1 MARIAERPVEALSEA
16 EAAEELKRLAAEIAG
31 HDRRYH
37 ENDAP
42 TISDAAYD
50 ALRRRNGAIER
61 RFPGLVREDSP
72 SIRVGAA
79 PSAKF
84 AKVTHAIP
92 MLSLDNAFSDD
103 DVEDFAKRVRRF
115 LKLADD
121 APLAITAEPKID
133 GLSLSLRYEDGRLV
147 SAATRGDGTVGEDV
161 TANAL
166 TIEDIPHR
174 LSGIRPAVFE
184 VRGEV
189 YMSHADFAALN
200 ERLAAGV
207 EPAVAEAAEEE
218 VDAIAPAESPGL
230 AEPEGEADDDAETAK
245 IRQFANPRNAAAG
258 SLRQKDAGVTRSRPL
273 KFFAYAWGEVSE
285 VPGDTQTEVVAALGR
300 MGFSVNP
307 LMRRFDTIEGLIAHY
322 HAIEEKRADLGYD
335 IDGVVYKVDDLGLQK
350 RLGFVSRSPRWAI
363 AHKFPAEQATT
374 LLQDIDIQVG
384 RTGALTPV
392 AKLKPVTVGGV
403 VVSNATLHN
412 EDYIAGKD
420 SDGAPIREGRDIRIG
435 DTVLI
440 QRAGDVIPQV
450 LDVVLE
456 KRPKDADPY
465 VFPDHCPVCGSKAVR
480 EVNPRT
486 GRPDSK
492 RRCTA
497 GLTCPAQGREGLKHF
512 VSRGAFDIE
521 GFGET
526 YIETLFDAGLV
537 RQPADIFSL
546 TFEPLREAIEA
557 RRREVSEA
565 RRRSQGM
572 AEPEKPAKK
581 AETSK
586 AIDNLLAAI
595 DARRTVALNRFIFG
609 LGIRHIGETSAKAL
623 ARHFDDVADLLAG
636 IDRAAAEQPGAAWHR
651 LKETPFVGESS
662 FEALL
667 AVGDERLDDA
677 AYDPFRDPATGL
689 KANQRAAL
697 KERFGDAAG
706 LCEAIRAA
714 RAEAPGPLYDRL
726 KSDRDIGEVATA
738 SLIEFFG
745 EAHNREAVEALVEA
759 GVTTTNDRPT
769 AAETAS
775 SPVAGKT
782 VVFTGSLEK
791 MTRDE
796 AKAMAEALGAKVA
809 GSVSKKT
816 DLVVAGPGAGS
827 KLAKAT
833 EFGVEVIDEDGWFAL
848 IGRQPGEG

>member
-1 MARIAERPVEALSEA
+1 MAKTDERGVDDLNEA
-16 EAAEELKRLAAEIAG
+16 EAAQELERLAGEIAS

-50 ALRRRNGAIER
+50 ALRRRNSAIER
-61 RFPGLVREDSP
+61 RFPDLVRADSP
-72 SIRVGAA
+72 SARVGSA
-79 PSAKF
+79 PSSKF
-84 AKVTHAIP
+84 AKVQHAIP
-92 MLSLDNAFSDD
+92 MLSLDNAFSDE
-103 DVEDFAKRVRRF
+103 DVADFAKRVRRF
-115 LKLADD
+115 LKLKDD
-121 APLAITAEPKID
+121 ALLAMTAEPKID
-133 GLSLSLRYEDGRLV
+133 GLSLSLRYENGELV
-147 SAATRGDGTVGEDV
+147 SAATRGDGAVGEDV

-166 TIEDIPHR
+166 TIDDIPHR

-207 EPAVAEAAEEE
+207 EPVNLDATSGDDEEAERSEAQ
-218 VDAIAPAESPGL
+218 ES
-230 AEPEGEADDDAETAK
+230 EADEAPLGK

-258 SLRQKDAGVTRSRPL
+258 SLRQKDPAITRSRPL

-285 VPGDTQTEVVAALGR
+285 DDLPGETQTAVVTALGT
-300 MGFSVNP
+300 MGFTVNP
-307 LMRRFDTIEGLIAHY
+307 LTRRFETIEGLIAHY
-322 HAIEEKRADLGYD
+322 HEVEEQRADLGYD
-335 IDGVVYKVDDLGLQK
+335 IDGVVYKVDDLALQAQ
-350 RLGFVSRSPRWAI
+350 LGFVSRSPRWAI

-374 LLQDIDIQVG
+374 LLEDIDIQVG

-412 EDYIAGKD
+412 EDYIAGRD
-420 SDGAPIREGRDIRIG
+420 FDGAPIREGRDIRIG
-435 DTVLI
+435 DTVVV

-450 LDVVLE
+450 LDVVMD
-456 KRPKDADPY
+456 KRPDSAVAY

-480 EVNPRT
+480 EMNPRT

-537 RQPADIFSL
+537 RQPADIFGL
-546 TFEPLREAIEA
+546 TFEPLRAAIEA
-557 RRREVSEA
+557 RRRQVAEE
-565 RRRSQGM
+565 RRRLQGK

-586 AIDNLLAAI
+586 AIENLLEAI
-595 DARRTVALNRFIFG
+595 EARRTVPLNRFIFG
-609 LGIRHIGETSAKAL
+609 LGIRHIGEASAKAL
-623 ARHFDDVADLLAG
+623 ARHFDDVAAFVEG
-636 IDRAAAEQPGAAWHR
+636 IDQAAREQPGEAWHK
-651 LKETPFVGESS
+651 LKGTPHVGETT
-662 FEALL
+662 FDALIS
-667 AVGDERLDDA
+667 VGDSALDDA
-677 AYDPFRDPATGL
+677 AFDPFRDHALGL
-689 KANQRAAL
+689 KVNQRAAL

-706 LCEAIRAA
+706 LRSAIRAA
-714 RAEAPGPLYDRL
+714 LESAPGPAYERL
-726 KSDRDIGEVATA
+726 KADSDIGTVATA
-738 SLIEFFG
+738 SLIQFFS
-745 EAHNREAVEALVEA
+745 EEHNREAVQALIAA
-759 GVTTTNDRPT
+759 GLATTNERPS
-769 AAETAS
+769 AVAKS

-791 MTRDE
+791 MTRDG
-796 AKAMAEALGAKVA
+796 AKAMAESLGAKVA

-833 EFGVEVIDEDGWFAL
+833 ELGIEVVDEDGWFAL
-848 IGRQPGEG
+848 IGQMPGEG

>member
-1 MARIAERPVEALSEA
+1 MAERPVEELNEA
-16 EAAEELKRLAAEIAG
+16 EATEELQRLAAEIAA

-37 ENDAP
+37 GNDAP

-61 RFPGLVREDSP
+61 RFPALVREDSP
-72 SIRVGAA
+72 SVRVGAA

-84 AKVTHAIP
+84 VKITHAVP
-92 MLSLDNAFSDD
+92 MLSLDNAFSDE

-166 TIEDIPHR
+166 TIDDIPHR

-200 ERLAAGV
+200 ERLAAGD
-207 EPAVAEAAEEE
+207 EPAVAEAVEED
-218 VDAIAPAESPGL
+218 VDAIAATETAEL
-230 AEPEGEADDDAETAK
+230 AEPEGPADDGAETGK

-258 SLRQKDAGVTRSRPL
+258 SLRQKDASVTRSRPL

-285 VPGDTQTEVVAALGR
+285 VPGDTQTEVVAALGK

-307 LMRRFDTIEGLIAHY
+307 LMRRFDTIDGLIQHY
-322 HAIEEKRADLGYD
+322 HAIEEQRADLGYD
-335 IDGVVYKVDDLGLQK
+335 IDGVVYKVDDLDLQK

-374 LLQDIDIQVG
+374 VLQDIDIQVG

-420 SDGAPIREGRDIRIG
+420 SNGDEIREGRDIRIG
-435 DTVLI
+435 DTVI
-440 QRAGDVIPQV
+440 VQRAGDVIPQV
-450 LDVVLE
+450 LDVLLD
-456 KRPKDADPY
+456 KRPEGAGPY
-465 VFPDHCPVCGSKAVR
+465 RFPDHCPVCGSKAVR
-480 EVNPRT
+480 EMNPRT

-521 GFGET
+521 GFGQT

-537 RQPADIFSL
+537 RQPADIFTL
-546 TFEPLREAIEA
+546 TFEPLRDAIEA

-565 RRRSQGM
+565 RRKLQGK
-572 AEPEKPAKK
+572 AEPEKAAKK

-586 AIDNLLAAI
+586 AIENLLAAI
-595 DARRTVALNRFIFG
+595 EARREVALHRFIFA

-623 ARHFDDVADLLAG
+623 ARKFADVDAFLEG
-636 IDRAAAEQPGAAWHR
+636 IDAAGSEQPGEAWLR
-651 LKETPFVGESS
+651 LKETPHVGEST
-662 FEALL
+662 FEALMS
-667 AVGDERLDDA
+667 VGEEALGEE
-677 AYDPFRDPATGL
+677 AYDPLRDKAIGL

-706 LCEAIRAA
+706 LRDAIRAA
-714 RAEAPGPLYDRL
+714 RDAAPGPAYQLL

-738 SLIEFFG
+738 SLIQFFS
-745 EAHNREAVEALVEA
+745 EDHNREAVRALVDA
-759 GVTTTNDRPT
+759 GVRTTNELSSAD
-769 AAETAS
+769 AVS

-782 VVFTGSLEK
+782 VVFTGSLAK

-809 GSVSKKT
+809 GSVSKST

-827 KLAKAT
+827 KLKKAT
-833 EFGVEVIDEDGWFAL
+833 DFGIEVIDEDGWFDL
-848 IGRQPGEG
+848 IR

>member
-1 MARIAERPVEALSEA
+1 MARIAERPVETLSEA
-16 EAAEELKRLAAEIAG
+16 EAAEELERLAAEIAG

-61 RFPGLVREDSP
+61 RFPDLVREDSP
-72 SIRVGAA
+72 SVRVGAA

-84 AKVTHAIP
+84 AKIPHAVP

-103 DVEDFAKRVRRF
+103 DVEDFARRVRRF

-121 APLAITAEPKID
+121 APLPITAEPKID

-174 LSGIRPAVFE
+174 LSGLRPAVFE

-207 EPAVAEAAEEE
+207 EPTPSDEAPREE
-218 VDAIAPAESPGL
+218 V
-230 AEPEGEADDDAETAK
+230 ADDEVVEDESAETGK

-258 SLRQKDAGVTRSRPL
+258 SLRQKDPAITRSRPL

-285 VPGDTQTEVVAALGR
+285 VPGDSQTEVVAALGG
-300 MGFSVNP
+300 MGFAVNP
-307 LMRRFDTIEGLIAHY
+307 LTQRFDTIDGLIAHY
-322 HAIEEKRADLGYD
+322 HRIEELRADLGYD
-335 IDGVVYKVDDLGLQK
+335 IDGVVYKVDDLDLQK

-374 LLQDIDIQVG
+374 VLQDIDIQVG

-435 DTVLI
+435 DTVLV

-456 KRPKDADPY
+456 KRPKDAAPY

-565 RRRSQGM
+565 RRRSQGK

-586 AIDNLLAAI
+586 AIDNLLSAI

-623 ARHFDDVADLLAG
+623 ARHFADVPDFLAG

-667 AVGDERLDDA
+667 AVGDEKLDDGA
-677 AYDPFRDPATGL
+677 FDPFRDSATGL

-706 LCEAIRAA
+706 LREAIRAA

-745 EAHNREAVEALVEA
+745 EAHNRQAVEALVEA

-769 AAETAS
+769 AADTAS

-833 EFGVEVIDEDGWFAL
+833 EFGIAVIDEDGWFEL
-848 IGRQPGEG
+848 IGRKPGEG

>member
-1 MARIAERPVEALSEA
+1 MAERPVEDLNEA
-16 EAAEELKRLAAEIAG
+16 EAAAELERLAAEIAE

-37 ENDAP
+37 GNDAP

-50 ALRRRNGAIER
+50 ALRRRNAAIER
-61 RFPGLVREDSP
+61 RFPALVREDSP
-72 SIRVGAA
+72 SVRVGAA
-79 PSAKF
+79 PSSKF

-92 MLSLDNAFSDD
+92 MLSLDNAFSDE

-133 GLSLSLRYEDGRLV
+133 GLSLSLRYADGRLV

-166 TIEDIPHR
+166 TIDDIPHR

-207 EPAVAEAAEEE
+207 EPASPEEETAAESSGTEDGTLE
-218 VDAIAPAESPGL
+218 VPGD
-230 AEPEGEADDDAETAK
+230 ETDDAVK
-245 IRQFANPRNAAAG
+245 VRQFANPRNAAAG
-258 SLRQKDAGVTRSRPL
+258 SLRQKDANVTRSRPL

-285 VPGDTQTEVVAALGR
+285 VPGRTQSEVVAALGK

-307 LMRRFDTIEGLIAHY
+307 LMQRFDTIEGLIEHY
-322 HAIEEKRADLGYD
+322 HAIEEQRADLGYD
-335 IDGVVYKVDDLGLQK
+335 IDGVVYKVDDLDLQK

-374 LLQDIDIQVG
+374 VLQDIDIQVG

-412 EDYIAGKD
+412 EDYIAGRD
-420 SDGAPIREGRDIRIG
+420 SNGDEIRDGRDIRIG
-435 DTVLI
+435 DTVI
-440 QRAGDVIPQV
+440 VQRAGDVIPQV
-450 LDVVLE
+450 LDVLME
-456 KRPKDADPY
+456 KRPKGAEPY
-465 VFPDHCPVCGSKAVR
+465 RFPDHCPVCGSKAVR
-480 EVNPRT
+480 EMNPRT

-521 GFGET
+521 GFGQT

-537 RQPADIFSL
+537 RQPADIFAL

-565 RRRSQGM
+565 RRKLQGK

-586 AIDNLLAAI
+586 AIENLLAAI
-595 DARRTVALNRFIFG
+595 DARREVALHRFVFA

-623 ARHFDDVADLLAG
+623 ARHFADVRGFLEGVDAAGREQAGDAWLA
-636 IDRAAAEQPGAAWHR
+636 
-651 LKETPFVGESS
+651 LKETPHVGEST
-662 FEALL
+662 FDALL
-667 AVGDERLDDA
+667 SVGEDALADDT
-677 AYDPFRDPATGL
+677 YDPLRDKAVGL

-706 LCEAIRAA
+706 LRDAMLAA
-714 RAEAPGPLYDRL
+714 RTEAPGPAYQLL

-738 SLIEFFG
+738 SLIQFFS
-745 EAHNREAVEALVEA
+745 EDHNREAVEALLDA
-759 GVTTTNDRPT
+759 GVTTTNEL
-769 AAETAS
+769 ASAEEVS

-796 AKAMAEALGAKVA
+796 AKAMAEGLGAKVA
-809 GSVSKKT
+809 GSVSKST

-827 KLAKAT
+827 KLKKAT
-833 EFGVEVIDEDGWFAL
+833 EFGIEVIDENGWFRL
-848 IGRQPGEG
+848 IGREVAEG

>member
-1 MARIAERPVEALSEA
+1 MAERPVEELNEP
-16 EAAEELKRLAAEIAG
+16 EAAEELQRLAAEIAA

-37 ENDAP
+37 GDDAP
-42 TISDAAYD
+42 TISDGDYD

-61 RFPGLVREDSP
+61 RFPALVREDSP
-72 SIRVGAA
+72 SVRVGAA

-92 MLSLDNAFSDD
+92 MLSLDNAFSDE
-103 DVEDFAKRVRRF
+103 DVEDFARRVRRF

-121 APLAITAEPKID
+121 APLEITAEPKID

-174 LSGIRPAVFE
+174 LIGIRPAVFE

-207 EPAVAEAAEEE
+207 EPVATEARDAVDEEDEIAEAADEG
-218 VDAIAPAESPGL
+218 AEDGQ
-230 AEPEGEADDDAETAK
+230 TK

-258 SLRQKDAGVTRSRPL
+258 SLRQKDASVTRSRPL

-285 VPGDTQTEVVAALGR
+285 VPGKTQSEVVAALGK

-307 LMRRFDTIEGLIAHY
+307 MMGRFDTIEGLIAHY
-322 HAIEEKRADLGYD
+322 HAIEDQRADLGYD
-335 IDGVVYKVDDLGLQK
+335 IDGVVYKVDDLDLQK

-374 LLQDIDIQVG
+374 VLQDIDIQVG

-420 SDGAPIREGRDIRIG
+420 SNGEALRDGRDIRIG
-435 DTVLI
+435 DTVI
-440 QRAGDVIPQV
+440 VQRAGDVIPQV
-450 LDVVLE
+450 LDVIMD
-456 KRPKDADPY
+456 KRPKDAQPY
-465 VFPDHCPVCGSKAVR
+465 RFPDHCPVCGSKALR
-480 EVNPRT
+480 EMNPRT

-521 GFGET
+521 GFGQT

-537 RQPADIFSL
+537 RQPADIFTL
-546 TFEPLREAIEA
+546 TFEPLRDAIEA

-565 RRRSQGM
+565 RRKLQGK
-572 AEPEKPAKK
+572 AEPEKAAKK

-586 AIDNLLAAI
+586 AIENLLAAI
-595 DARRTVALNRFIFG
+595 AARREVALHRFIFA

-623 ARHFDDVADLLAG
+623 ARHFADVQTLLEGVDAAG
-636 IDRAAAEQPGAAWHR
+636 RGQPGEAWLR
-651 LKETPFVGESS
+651 LKETLHVGETS

-667 AVGDERLDDA
+667 SVDRESLGDE
-677 AYDPFRDPATGL
+677 AYDPFRDKAIGL

-706 LCEAIRAA
+706 LREAIGAA
-714 RAEAPGPLYDRL
+714 QDAAPGPAYHLL

-738 SLIEFFG
+738 SLIQFFS
-745 EAHNREAVEALVEA
+745 EDHNREAVRALLEA
-759 GVTTTNDRPT
+759 GVETTNEL
-769 AAETAS
+769 ASVGEVS

-791 MTRDE
+791 MTRDG

-809 GSVSKKT
+809 GSVSKST

-827 KLAKAT
+827 KLKKAT
-833 EFGVEVIDEDGWFAL
+833 EFGIAVIDEDGWFRL
-848 IGRQPGEG
+848 IGREGAEG

>member
-1 MARIAERPVEALSEA
+1 MSGIGNRPVEELNGP
-16 EAAEELKRLAAEIAG
+16 EAAEELRHLAEEIAG

-50 ALRRRNGAIER
+50 ALRRRNSAIER
-61 RFPGLVREDSP
+61 RFPDLVREDSP
-72 SIRVGAA
+72 SVRVGAA

-84 AKVTHAIP
+84 SKVTHAIP
-92 MLSLDNAFSDD
+92 MLSLDNAFHDE

-115 LKLADD
+115 LKLDDD
-121 APLAITAEPKID
+121 ALLAITAEPKID

-166 TIEDIPHR
+166 TIDDIPHR

-207 EPAVAEAAEEE
+207 EPVTTEESTTGEDEDGEGTATPEASEAAGEE
-218 VDAIAPAESPGL
+218 IG
-230 AEPEGEADDDAETAK
+230 K

-258 SLRQKDAGVTRSRPL
+258 SLRQKDSAVTRSRPL
-273 KFFAYAWGEVSE
+273 KFFAYAWGETSE
-285 VPGDTQTEVVAALGR
+285 LPGKTQTDVVAALGK
-300 MGFSVNP
+300 MGFAVNP
-307 LMRRFDTIEGLIAHY
+307 LMQRFDTIGGLIAHY
-322 HAIEEKRADLGYD
+322 HAIEEQRADLGYD
-335 IDGVVYKVDDLGLQK
+335 IDGVVYKVDDLDLQK

-374 LLQDIDIQVG
+374 VLQDIDIQVG

-412 EDYIAGKD
+412 EDYIAGQG
-420 SDGAPIREGRDIRIG
+420 SDGSPIREGRDIRIG
-435 DTVLI
+435 DTVI
-440 QRAGDVIPQV
+440 VQRAGDVIPQV
-450 LDVVLE
+450 LDVVMD
-456 KRPKDADPY
+456 KRPKDAEPY

-521 GFGET
+521 GFGQT

-537 RQPADIFSL
+537 RQPADIFTL
-546 TFEPLREAIEA
+546 TFEPLRDAIEA

-565 RRRSQGM
+565 RRREQGKG
-572 AEPEKPAKK
+572 EPDKPAKK
-581 AETSK
+581 VETSK
-586 AIDNLLAAI
+586 AIENLLEGI
-595 DARRTVALNRFIFG
+595 EARRMVSLNRLIFA

-623 ARHFDDVADLLAG
+623 ARHFADVPDFVAG
-636 IDRAAAEQPGAAWHR
+636 ITAAAGEQPGEAWLS
-651 LKETPFVGESS
+651 LKETPHVGEST

-667 AVGDERLDDA
+667 GGGAESVNDV
-677 AYDPFRDPATGL
+677 AYDPFRDKAIGL
-689 KANQRAAL
+689 RANQRAAL
-697 KERFGDAAG
+697 KERFGDAVG
-706 LCEAIRAA
+706 LREAIGAA
-714 RAEAPGPLYDRL
+714 IVTAPGPAYDRL
-726 KSDRDIGEVATA
+726 KSDSDIGEVATA
-738 SLIEFFG
+738 SLIQFFG
-745 EAHNREAVEALVEA
+745 EAHNREAVQALLDA
-759 GVTTTNDRPT
+759 GVSTSNEQPSQK
-769 AAETAS
+769 AAS

-796 AKAMAEALGAKVA
+796 AKAMAEGLGAKVA

-816 DLVVAGPGAGS
+816 DLLVAGPGAGS
-827 KLAKAT
+827 KLTKAQ
-833 EFGVEVIDEDGWFAL
+833 EFGIEVIDEDSWLDL
-848 IGRQPGEG
+848 IK